1 MNTRSMN
8 KQPINKDEISFLSN
22 NISKTPDSST
32 FSFADKQTANS
43 VFNFHGSLPNYT
55 PTPLVKLSSLAEYL
69 GIKNIL
75 IKDESKRFD
84 LNAFK
89 VLGASYAISL
99 YLADF
104 LGLDEEDITFD
115 KIIDQQAKY
124 QHITFVTATDGNH
137 GRAVAWSAKLF
148 GCKAVVY
155 MPKGSSPTRLEAI
168 KKYGAEASITD
179 HIYDDT
185 VNYANQQAQK
195 QGWILIQDTAWQG
208 YEKIPLQIMQG
219 YFTLVT
225 EYLLQEKNVWP
236 THVFVQAGVGSLPA
250 AILAHLCN
258 LSDRPMPKFI
268 VVEAQGAPC
277 LYESKRMNELTRV
290 EGDLLTIMAGLACGK
305 PSLIA
310 WDILKSAACAFIAC
324 SDDIARKGM
333 RVLGNPLAGDHSVT
347 SGESGSVTLGA
358 LFEILSNKDFS
369 AIKEELNLSSDSSVM
384 LFSTEGDTD
393 PKVYRDIVWS

>member
-1 MNTRSMN
+1 MNEQSTN
-8 KQPINKDEISFLSN
+8 KEAITCLLNTIPETL
-22 NISKTPDSST
+22 DSSA
-32 FSFADKQTANS
+32 FAFADKQRANT
-43 VFNFHGSLPNYT
+43 VFNFHSSLPNYA
-55 PTPLVKLSSLAEYL
+55 PTPLVKLSSLADYL
-69 GIKNIL
+69 GIKDIL

-89 VLGASYAISL
+89 VLGASFAIAK
-99 YLADF
+99 YLGDF
-104 LGLDEEDITFD
+104 LGLNEEDITFSKIVD
-115 KIIDQQAKY
+115 KQAMY

-155 MPKGSSPTRLEAI
+155 MPKGSSPARLEAI
-168 KKYGAEASITD
+168 KNYAAEASITAQN
-179 HIYDDT
+179 YDDT

-195 QGWILIQDTAWQG
+195 EGWILIQDTAWQG

-225 EYLLQEKNVWP
+225 EYLQQEQTIWP

-290 EGDLLTIMAGLACGK
+290 EGDLFTIMAGLACGK

-310 WDILKSAACAFIAC
+310 WDILKSAASAFIAC
-324 SDDIARKGM
+324 SDDIARRGM
-333 RVLGNPLAGDHSVT
+333 RVLGNPLAGDQRVT

-358 LFEILSNKDFS
+358 LFEILSNKNFS
-369 AIKEELNLSSDSSVM
+369 TIKEELKFNSDSSVM

-393 PKVYRDIVWS
+393 PEVYRDIVWS

>member
-1 MNTRSMN
+1 MN
-8 KQPINKDEISFLSN
+8 KEAISCQLN
-22 NISKTPDSST
+22 NIPETLDSSA
-32 FSFADKQTANS
+32 FAFANKQTAKS
-43 VFNFHGSLPNYT
+43 VFNFHSSLPNYT
-55 PTPLVKLSSLAEYL
+55 PTPLVKLSSLADYL
-69 GIKNIL
+69 GINEIL

-89 VLGASYAISL
+89 VLGASYAIAL
-99 YLADF
+99 YLGDF
-104 LGLDEEDITFD
+104 LGLKEEDISFD
-115 KIIDQQAKY
+115 KIVDQQARY

-137 GRAVAWSAKLF
+137 GRAIAWSAKMF

-155 MPKGSSPTRLEAI
+155 MPKGSSPARLEAI
-168 KKYGAEASITD
+168 KNYDAEASITTQ
-179 HIYDDT
+179 IYDDT
-185 VNYANQQAQK
+185 VDYANQQAQK
-195 QGWILIQDTAWQG
+195 NGWILIQDTAWQG

-219 YFTLVT
+219 YFSLVT
-225 EYLLQEKNVWP
+225 EYLQQEQTIWP

-258 LSDRPMPKFI
+258 LSDKPMPKFI

-277 LYESKRMNELTRV
+277 LYESIRMNKLTRV

-305 PSLIA
+305 PSLLA
-310 WDILKSAACAFIAC
+310 WDILKSAASAFIAC
-324 SDDIARKGM
+324 SDDIARRGM
-333 RVLGNPLAGDHSVT
+333 RVLGNPLAGDQRVT

-369 AIKEELNLSSDSSVM
+369 TIKEELNLNADSSVM

-393 PKVYRDIVWS
+393 PEVYRDIVWT

>member
-1 MNTRSMN
+1 MN
-8 KQPINKDEISFLSN
+8 KQAISCLLN
-22 NISKTPDSST
+22 NISETLDSSA
-32 FSFADKQTANS
+32 FAFADKKTADS
-43 VFNFHGSLPNYT
+43 VFNFHSSLPHYT
-55 PTPLVKLSSLAEYL
+55 PTPLVKLSSLADYL
-69 GIKNIL
+69 GIKEIL

-89 VLGASYAISL
+89 VLGASYAIAL
-99 YLADF
+99 YLGDF
-104 LGLDEEDITFD
+104 LGLDEEDITFS
-115 KIIDQQAKY
+115 KIVDQQASY

-137 GRAVAWSAKLF
+137 GRAVAWSANLF

-168 KKYGAEASITD
+168 KNYGAEASITSLN
-179 HIYDDT
+179 YDDT
-185 VNYANQQAQK
+185 VSYSNQKALEE
-195 QGWILIQDTAWQG
+195 GWILIQDTAWAG

-219 YFTLVT
+219 YFTLIT
-225 EYLLQEKNVWP
+225 EYLNQEQTIWP

-290 EGDLLTIMAGLACGK
+290 EGDLTTIMAGLACGK
-305 PSLIA
+305 PSLLA
-310 WDILKSAACAFIAC
+310 WDILKSAASAFIAC
-324 SDDIARKGM
+324 SDDIARRGM
-333 RVLGNPLAGDHSVT
+333 RVLGNPLAGDQRIT

-358 LFEILSNKDFS
+358 LFEILSNKDFKS
-369 AIKEELNLSSDSSVM
+369 IKEELNLNSDSAVM

-393 PKVYRDIVWS
+393 PEVYRDIVWS

>member
-1 MNTRSMN
+1 MNKQSMN
-8 KQPINKDEISFLSN
+8 KEAISCLLN
-22 NISKTPDSST
+22 NIPERHDASV
-32 FSFADKQTANS
+32 FAFADEQRARS
-43 VFNFHGSLPNYT
+43 VFNFHSSLPNYA
-55 PTPLVKLSSLAEYL
+55 PTPLVKLSSLADYL
-69 GIKNIL
+69 GINEIL

-89 VLGASYAISL
+89 VLGASYAIAL
-99 YLADF
+99 YLGDF
-104 LGLDEEDITFD
+104 LGLKEEDLSFD
-115 KIIDQQAKY
+115 KIVGQQKRY

-137 GRAVAWSAKLF
+137 GRAVAWSAKMF

-155 MPKGSSPTRLEAI
+155 MPKGSSPARLEAI
-168 KKYGAEASITD
+168 KNYGAEASITAQ
-179 HIYDDT
+179 IYDDT
-185 VNYANQQAQK
+185 VDYANQQAQK
-195 QGWILIQDTAWQG
+195 NGWILIQDTAWQG

-219 YFTLVT
+219 YFSLVT
-225 EYLLQEKNVWP
+225 EYLQQERTIWP

-258 LSDRPMPKFI
+258 LSDKPLPKFI

-305 PSLIA
+305 PSLLA
-310 WDILKSAACAFIAC
+310 WDILKSAASAFIAC
-324 SDDIARKGM
+324 SDDIARRGM
-333 RVLGNPLAGDHSVT
+333 RVLGNPLAGDQRVI

-358 LFEILSNKDFS
+358 LFEILSNKEFRT
-369 AIKEELNLSSDSSVM
+369 IKQELKLNADSSVM

-393 PKVYRDIVWS
+393 PEVYRDIVWT

>member
-1 MNTRSMN
+1 MNTQSMN
-8 KQPINKDEISFLSN
+8 KEAISCLLN
-22 NISKTPDSST
+22 NIPETHDASA
-32 FSFADKQTANS
+32 FSFADEQRAKS
-43 VFNFHGSLPNYT
+43 VFNFHSSLPNYA
-55 PTPLVKLSSLAEYL
+55 PTPLVKLSSLADYL
-69 GIKNIL
+69 GINEIL

-89 VLGASYAISL
+89 VLGASYAIAL
-99 YLADF
+99 YLGDF
-104 LGLDEEDITFD
+104 LGLKEEDLSFD
-115 KIIDQQAKY
+115 KIVDQQERY

-137 GRAVAWSAKLF
+137 GRAVAWSAKMF

-155 MPKGSSPTRLEAI
+155 MPKGSSPARLEAI
-168 KKYGAEASITD
+168 KNYGAEASITAQ
-179 HIYDDT
+179 IYDDT
-185 VNYANQQAQK
+185 VDYANQQAQK
-195 QGWILIQDTAWQG
+195 NGWILIQDTAWQG

-219 YFTLVT
+219 YFSLVT
-225 EYLLQEKNVWP
+225 EYLQQERTIWP

-258 LSDRPMPKFI
+258 LSDKPMPKFI

-305 PSLIA
+305 PSLLA
-310 WDILKSAACAFIAC
+310 WDILKSAASAFIAC
-324 SDDIARKGM
+324 SDDIARRGM
-333 RVLGNPLAGDHSVT
+333 RVLGNPLAGDQRVI

-358 LFEILSNKDFS
+358 LFEILSNKEFR
-369 AIKEELNLSSDSSVM
+369 AIKQELKLNADSSVM

-393 PKVYRDIVWS
+393 PEVYRDIVWT